1 MKDSANKVD
10 TMEVAMYWLM
20 RLRDESMTEHD
31 LAAWVEWYECDER
44 HKKAF
49 DEMQAFWHFTGELS
63 SLPDSDQRIGRLRG
77 APMRK
82 PPASLRWRA
91 FSGALAAGVAAVGLM
106 VGWWQW
112 STTQN
117 LPKEVVQTMRER
129 HLPDGSRVQLA
140 SRSSVD
146 VQYTDSRRL
155 LALESG
161 EAHFIV
167 KPDRNR
173 PFIVDVDR
181 RQVLAVGTAFNI
193 RKAGDRVV
201 VTVDEGVVEIHSADA
216 GIVRALAGQ
225 EVKWNGEAAQPVVTE
240 VDPLRALAWR
250 EGRLEYVDEPL
261 ASVIADVN
269 RYNKRPIVIRDPA
282 AKNLAFT
289 GTVFTGSTEEWLH
302 ALPGEF
308 PVSLISDGGDEW
320 ILASR

>member
-1 MKDSANKVD
+1 MKDSASKVD
-10 TMEVAMYWLM
+10 TMEAAMQWLM
-20 RLRDESMTEHD
+20 RLRDESMTEQD
-31 LAAWVEWYECDER
+31 LAAWVDWYECDER

-63 SLPDSDQRIGRLRG
+63 ALPDGERRIGRLRG
-77 APMRK
+77 LPMQK
-82 PPASLRWRA
+82 PPAPSRRHA
-91 FSGALAAGVAAVGLM
+91 FSAALAAGVTAVGLM
-106 VGWWQW
+106 LGWWQW
-112 STTQN
+112 STTKN
-117 LPKEVVQTMRER
+117 LPKEVAQTVQER
-129 HLPDGSRVQLA
+129 RLPDGSRVQLA

-146 VQYTDSRRL
+146 VKYTDSRRL
-155 LALESG
+155 LTLESG

-181 RQVLAVGTAFNI
+181 RQVLAVGTAFNV

-216 GIVRALAGQ
+216 GVVRAPAGH
-225 EVKWNGEAAQPVVTE
+225 EVKWGGEVAQPVVTE
-240 VDPLRALAWR
+240 VNPLRALAWR
-250 EGRLEYVDEPL
+250 DGRLEYVDEPL
-261 ASVIADVN
+261 AAVIADVN
-269 RYNKRPIVIRDPA
+269 RYSKRRIVIRDPA